1 MLQQLRLTLLLRL
14 ALKELTEQHFKIHYG
29 ATGHSYE
36 TIFSPY
42 LVGAKSIEIEAPYIR
57 VTHQIQKNLRFFEAV
72 IKIPIIRKISL
83 ITSYDEE
90 TDVKEISEHLAAI
103 WMMAIYPLTITGQRT
118 QCVPGHWAV
127 RTGCL
132 QVRCAAASER
142 RIS

>member
-14 ALKELTEQHFKIHYG
+14 ALKELTEQHFTIHYG

-57 VTHQIQKNLRFFEAV
+57 VTHQIQKDLRFFEAV

-90 TDVKEISEHLAAI
+90 TDVKEISEHLSELKQSLLEMDIALEI
-103 WMMAIYPLTITGQRT
+103 KVNEHM
-118 QCVPGHWAV
+118 HDHEV
-127 RTGCL
+127 RIDN
-132 QVRCAAASER
+132 S
-142 RIS
+142 